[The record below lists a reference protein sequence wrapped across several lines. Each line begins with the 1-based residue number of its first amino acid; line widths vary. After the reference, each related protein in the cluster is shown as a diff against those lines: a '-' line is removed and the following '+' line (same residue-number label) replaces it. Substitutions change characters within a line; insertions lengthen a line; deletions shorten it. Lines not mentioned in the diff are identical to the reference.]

1 MRALQYIAFMALYLQ
16 ISAHYGLI
24 MKEELSG
31 AHVLYIVLAARW
43 SDDCL
48 PERTVANFVHY
59 NINNLN

>member
-1 MRALQYIAFMALYLQ
+1 MSFYLQ
-16 ISAHYGLI
+16 ISAHDGLI
-24 MKEELSG
+24 VEEELG
-31 AHVLYIVLAARW
+31 GTHVFQFILATGW